1 MLLTEEQFELEDEAA
16 FCAVIFWYANCLRR
30 VMRFSSS
37 LKLFDTS
44 PEASGVSRKTDGPGA
59 MAAFAEAAA
68 AAAVRDECG
77 RNKPCLKVTII

>member
-16 FCAVIFWYANCLRR
+16 FWAVIFWCANCLRR
-30 VMRFSSS
+30 FMRFSSS

-44 PEASGVSRKTDGPGA
+44 PGASGVSRKTDGPGA

-68 AAAVRDECG
+68 AAAARDECG
-77 RNKPCLKVTII
+77 RNRPCLEFRMI